1 MVPVDKDKILVFENK
16 DFGSIRTVMI
26 DGAPWFV
33 ATDVCSAID
42 VDRTAV
48 RRLDDDEKGVH
59 LTHTLGGDQKISIIN
74 EYGLY
79 TLILSS
85 RKPEAKAF
93 KRWITHEVIPSIRKH
108 GAYMTTSLLEQVREN
123 PQVIYGLAEKL
134 LTERNRADWFQTA
147 YSRAK
152 PKADFYD
159 AFVDPRD
166 CTNIRNTANELGIPQ
181 CELTAW
187 LVGQR
192 FMYRDSGGHLIPY
205 SPHLRSG
212 LFIQRDFVRHG
223 HKGVQALFT
232 PHGKAVVRQMLMEA
246 GYIPPLF

>member
-1 MVPVDKDKILVFENK
+1 MDKERILVFESK
-16 DFGSIRTVMI
+16 DYGTIRTVMI
-26 DGAPWFV
+26 DNAPWFV
-33 ATDVCSAID
+33 AADVCSAID
-42 VDRTAV
+42 VDRTAI

-79 TLILSS
+79 SLILSS

-108 GAYMTTSLLEQVREN
+108 GAYMTTSLLEQIKEN

-134 LTERNRADWFQTA
+134 LTEKNRADWLQSEL
-147 YSRAK
+147 SRAK
-152 PKADFYD
+152 PKADYYD
-159 AFVDPRD
+159 AFVNPRD

-187 LVGQR
+187 LVAQR
-192 FMYRDSGGHLIPY
+192 FLYRDYGGQLLPY
-205 SPHLRSG
+205 SPHLRKG
-212 LFIQRDFVRHG
+212 LFIERDFVRNG
-223 HKGVQALFT
+223 HKGVQTLFT
-232 PHGKAVVRQMLMEA
+232 PYGKEMVRQMLMEA
-246 GYIPPLF
+246 GYLPLY

>member
-1 MVPVDKDKILVFENK
+1 MDKERILVFESK
-16 DFGSIRTVMI
+16 DYGTIRTVMI
-26 DGAPWFV
+26 DNAPWFV

-42 VDRTAV
+42 VDRTAI

-79 TLILSS
+79 SLILSS

-108 GAYMTTSLLEQVREN
+108 GAYMTTSLLEQIKEN

-134 LTERNRADWFQTA
+134 LTEKNRADWLQSEL
-147 YSRAK
+147 SRAK
-152 PKADFYD
+152 PKADYYD
-159 AFVDPRD
+159 AFVNPRD

-187 LVGQR
+187 LVAQR
-192 FMYRDSGGHLIPY
+192 FLYRDYGGQLLPY
-205 SPHLRSG
+205 SPHLRKG
-212 LFIQRDFVRHG
+212 LFIERDFVRNG
-223 HKGVQALFT
+223 HKGVQTLFT
-232 PHGKAVVRQMLMEA
+232 PYGKEMVRQMLMEA
-246 GYIPPLF
+246 GYLPLY

>member
-1 MVPVDKDKILVFENK
+1 MDKERILVFENK
-16 DFGSIRTVMI
+16 DYGTIRTVMI
-26 DGAPWFV
+26 DNAPWFV

-42 VDRTAV
+42 VDRTAI

-79 TLILSS
+79 SLILSS

-108 GAYMTTSLLEQVREN
+108 GAYMTTSLLEQIKEN

-134 LTERNRADWFQTA
+134 LTEKNRADWLQSEL
-147 YSRAK
+147 SRAK
-152 PKADFYD
+152 PKADYYD
-159 AFVDPRD
+159 AFVNPRD

-187 LVGQR
+187 LVAQR
-192 FMYRDSGGHLIPY
+192 FLYRDYGGQLLPY
-205 SPHLRSG
+205 SPHLRKG
-212 LFIQRDFVRHG
+212 LFIERDFVRNG
-223 HKGVQALFT
+223 HKGVQTLFT
-232 PHGKAVVRQMLMEA
+232 PYGKEMVRQMLMEA
-246 GYIPPLF
+246 GYLPLY

>member
-1 MVPVDKDKILVFENK
+1 MDKERILVFENK
-16 DFGSIRTVMI
+16 DYGTIRTVMI
-26 DGAPWFV
+26 DNAPWFV

-42 VDRTAV
+42 VDRTAI

-74 EYGLY
+74 ECGLY
-79 TLILSS
+79 SLILSS

-108 GAYMTTSLLEQVREN
+108 GAYMTTSLLEQIKEN

-134 LTERNRADWFQTA
+134 LTEKNRADWLQSEL
-147 YSRAK
+147 SRAK
-152 PKADFYD
+152 PKADYYD
-159 AFVDPRD
+159 AFVNPRD

-181 CELTAW
+181 CEFTAW

-192 FMYRDSGGHLIPY
+192 FMYRDYGGHLLPY
-205 SPHLRSG
+205 SPHLRNG
-212 LFIQRDFVRHG
+212 LFIERDFVRNG

-232 PHGKAVVRQMLMEA
+232 PYGKAVVRQMLMEA
-246 GYIPPLF
+246 GYLPFC

>member
-1 MVPVDKDKILVFENK
+1 MDKEHILVFENK
-16 DFGSIRTVMI
+16 DYGTIRTVMI
-26 DGAPWFV
+26 DNAPWFV

-42 VDRTAV
+42 VDRTAI

-79 TLILSS
+79 SLILSS

-108 GAYMTTSLLEQVREN
+108 GAYMTTSLLEQIKEN

-134 LTERNRADWFQTA
+134 LTEKNRADRLQSEL
-147 YSRAK
+147 SRAK
-152 PKADFYD
+152 PKADYYD
-159 AFVDPRD
+159 AFVNPRD

-187 LVGQR
+187 LVAQR
-192 FMYRDSGGHLIPY
+192 FLYRDYGGQLLPY
-205 SPHLRSG
+205 SPHLRKG
-212 LFIQRDFVRHG
+212 LFIERDFVRNG
-223 HKGVQALFT
+223 HKGVQTLFT
-232 PHGKAVVRQMLMEA
+232 PYGKEMVRQMLMEA
-246 GYIPPLF
+246 GYLPLY